1 MFLFTG
7 LFEDTHMLYDM
18 IRENEPSLAEM
29 TTKAIKMLQRSDE
42 GFALLVEGM
51 FISLLNRDDI
61 QSNQDVSSDYGFLFE
76 LGTDVP

>member
-1 MFLFTG
+1 MFEPG
-7 LFEDTHMLYDM
+7 HMLFEME
-18 IRENEPSLAEM
+18 RENEPSLAEM
-29 TTKAIKMLQRSDE
+29 TSKAIKMLQKSEE
-42 GFALLVEGM
+42 GFALLVEGT